1 MEKKNRVTANPYR
14 ERAKLEPKKAIAS
27 CSFAANRWSM
37 ARTGVGSTVNPSAT
51 AANQR
56 CILEQ
61 HRALPYMRKC

>member
-1 MEKKNRVTANPYR
+1 MRVPLEAQPHHGLLQALVVGILR
-14 ERAKLEPKKAIAS
+14 LAASQPIDGRWLERVLE
-27 CSFAANRWSM
+27 
-37 ARTGVGSTVNPSAT
+37 VNPSAT

>member
-1 MEKKNRVTANPYR
+1 MEKKNRVAANPYC
-14 ERAKLEPKKAIAS
+14 ERAKLEPKKLLRLAAS
-27 CSFAANRWSM
+27 QPIDGRWLE
-37 ARTGVGSTVNPSAT
+37 RVLEVNPSAT